1 MFTLSVPHSR
11 TVNRFFKEWALDSAT
26 LEESSRET
34 WVMTSESLKKV
45 QEFAQRV
52 IDAFENNPEARKAFL
67 ESVDG
72 IKQDVF
78 KSPDMFR
85 AFVERAYE
93 KHAEAID
100 QLEWMARTQKIKDFS
115 VFIRDV
121 MLQFADM
128 NNMEAFARTIR
139 TQTEALEKKY
149 KVIQEKTSDAT
160 SILRTEITQS

>member
-1 MFTLSVPHSR
+1 
-11 TVNRFFKEWALDSAT
+11 
-26 LEESSRET
+26 
-34 WVMTSESLKKV
+34 MTPESLRKV

-78 KSPDMFR
+78 KSPEMFR
-85 AFVERAYE
+85 AFVNRAYE
-93 KHAEAID
+93 KHADALTK
-100 QLEWMARTQKIKDFS
+100 LEGNARAQKIKDFS

-128 NNMEAFARTIR
+128 NNMNEFSLTIR
-139 TQTEALEKKY
+139 TKAQALEEKFGIVRSKTTEATGELK
-149 KVIQEKTSDAT
+149 
-160 SILRTEITQS
+160 REITQP